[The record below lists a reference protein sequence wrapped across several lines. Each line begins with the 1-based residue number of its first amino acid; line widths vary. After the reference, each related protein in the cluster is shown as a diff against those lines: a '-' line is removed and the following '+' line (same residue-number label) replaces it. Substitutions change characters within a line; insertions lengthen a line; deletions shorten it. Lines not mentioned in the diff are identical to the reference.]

1 MESNKIQS
9 ALEYQ
14 YSRLFQEY
22 DEDHKILYKN
32 IGGSIMLVN

>member
-9 ALEYQ
+9 ALKYW

-22 DEDHKILYKN
+22 DGDYK
-32 IGGSIMLVN
+32 LTL

>member
-22 DEDHKILYKN
+22 DEDHKLT
-32 IGGSIMLVN
+32 L